1 MKSAVPATP
10 GWSATKTAANQ
21 GPKKA
26 RIALGGTRAQR
37 ILSPGRRKMPRPRAS
52 QGGFTIEPIDL
63 ARLAHEACVNTKAT
77 DIRLL
82 DVTGLTIVADFFLI
96 ATANSATH
104 ARAVGE
110 AVREAIKEK
119 TGRNPLGMEGLVEGW
134 WVLLDFGDILVHV
147 FQEEARKFY
156 ALDETWADAQVV

>member
-1 MKSAVPATP
+1 M
-10 GWSATKTAANQ
+10 
-21 GPKKA
+21 
-26 RIALGGTRAQR
+26 
-37 ILSPGRRKMPRPRAS
+37 
-52 QGGFTIEPIDL
+52 
-63 ARLAHEACVNTKAT
+63 
-77 DIRLL
+77 
-82 DVTGLTIVADFFLI
+82 I

-119 TGRNPLGMEGLVEGW
+119 TGRNPLGMEGLAEGW

-156 ALDETWADAQVV
+156 ALDETWADAQAV